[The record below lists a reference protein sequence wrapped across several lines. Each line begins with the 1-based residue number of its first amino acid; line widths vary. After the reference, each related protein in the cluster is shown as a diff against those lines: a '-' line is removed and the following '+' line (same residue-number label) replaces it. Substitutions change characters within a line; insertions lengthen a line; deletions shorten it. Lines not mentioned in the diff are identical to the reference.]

1 LIFRIAKKS
10 KQLLIF
16 LTCPEHCTI
25 SKYDLS
31 KNVIYVS
38 SITVQQKHFERQ
50 VFISQNKNIGK
61 LKEFLR

>member
-10 KQLLIF
+10 KQLSIF

-25 SKYDLS
+25 SQYNLS
-31 KNVIYVS
+31 KKCYIYFS
-38 SITVQQKHFERQ
+38 KITVQQKHLERQ

-61 LKEFLR
+61 LK